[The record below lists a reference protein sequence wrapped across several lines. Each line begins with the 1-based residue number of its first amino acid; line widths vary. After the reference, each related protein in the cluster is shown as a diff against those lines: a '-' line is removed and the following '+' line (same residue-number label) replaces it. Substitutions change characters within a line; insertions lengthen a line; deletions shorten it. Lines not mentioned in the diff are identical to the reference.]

1 MNKSKMEEK
10 NKQKQQELMFKL
22 NVFEQ
27 HIQQLQQQ
35 LESVEQGMV
44 ELSYLSSGLDELID
58 SEGKEIFAPVGKGI
72 FAKTKLLSENLIV
85 DVGGKNFVKKSIPE
99 TQKIIKEQISKLEEV
114 KKELGKNLE
123 EVNKEVEKIIEN
135 AGKNNK
141 N

>member
-1 MNKSKMEEK
+1 MSDK
-10 NKQKQQELMFKL
+10 NQQKQQELMFKL

-35 LESVEQGMV
+35 LEAVEQGMA
-44 ELSYLSSGLDELID
+44 ELSSLSSGLDELID

-72 FAKTKLLSENLIV
+72 FAKTKLLSENLIM

-99 TQKIIKEQISKLEEV
+99 TQKIIKGQVSKLEEV
-114 KKELGKNLE
+114 KKELNKNLE

-135 AGKNNK
+135 AGKDSK

>member
-1 MNKSKMEEK
+1 MNKNKMEEK
-10 NKQKQQELMFKL
+10 NQQELMFKL

-114 KKELGKNLE
+114 KKELSKNLE

-135 AGKNNK
+135 AGRDNK